1 MTVSPQLTPPP
12 PSHTIP
18 SMHPDMQRR
27 LQRDVEAVARLWAMP
42 SLATAVSLRV
52 NHRLDPPA

>member
-1 MTVSPQLTPPP
+1 
-12 PSHTIP
+12 
-18 SMHPDMQRR
+18 MHPDMQRR